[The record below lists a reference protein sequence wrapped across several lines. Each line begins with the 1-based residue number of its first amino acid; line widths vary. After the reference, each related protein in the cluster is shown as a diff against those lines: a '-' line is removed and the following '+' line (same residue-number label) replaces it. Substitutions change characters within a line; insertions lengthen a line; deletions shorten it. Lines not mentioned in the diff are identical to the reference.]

1 MYLEREKDVGAGG
14 GRVQV
19 GPPGLAGVCVTQRS
33 KRKQEAGEKEG
44 EGEATENPG
53 QHAHSGSE
61 AGRGFAA
68 RGSGSEAGRGFAAR
82 GSADC
87 FWSPAQP
94 WSPRLASLPLWAKL
108 CWTRLGS
115 RHPGTMPGKT
125 KPGKAMCMQ
134 EGARHTWGCWVGL
147 PCMPGGRAQRGD
159 EAAFHFVLSE
169 ARRP

>member
-68 RGSGSEAGRGFAAR
+68 RGSGSERRGGA
-82 GSADC
+82 
-87 FWSPAQP
+87 
-94 WSPRLASLPLWAKL
+94 LLPEAV
-108 CWTRLGS
+108 
-115 RHPGTMPGKT
+115 
-125 KPGKAMCMQ
+125 
-134 EGARHTWGCWVGL
+134 GARRGGALLPEGL
-147 PCMPGGRAQRGD
+147 LTVSGRQHNRGHQGLLVSHCGQSC
-159 EAAFHFVLSE
+159 AGHV
-169 ARRP
+169 